1 MNGLYTA
8 LACHLGT
15 CTWPGRPTCH
25 VHDGP
30 CTRPCTRPVYT
41 NIYRAVYGP
50 CTWLVYTAVYWPCI
64 WRVHGL
70 VTAVYTYA
78 CVHGRERT
86 GRVLGRARAVSDR
99 VDGRVRAVY
108 RDVGRVHGSCAV
120 CYYDF
125 LCKRHLLCRNV
136 ATNPL
141 HSKRARTTSAPSVA
155 LRRTTVLRTML
166 IIG

>member
-1 MNGLYTA
+1 VYTA
-8 LACHLGT
+8 VACRRGT
-15 CTWPGRPTCH
+15 CALPHRPTCH

-50 CTWLVYTAVYWPCI
+50 CTWPMYTAVYWPCTRPCI

-78 CVHGRERT
+78 CVHGCVHGRE
-86 GRVLGRARAVSDR
+86 
-99 VDGRVRAVY
+99 RAVY
-108 RDVGRVHGSCAV
+108 RDAGRVQCTRLVRSV
-120 CYYDF
+120 LVRF
-125 LCKRHLLCRNV
+125 SLQRTPFMPKRA

-141 HSKRARTTSAPSVA
+141 HSKRSRTTSAPIAA